1 MGDLFANTQIF
12 KHPLIMKNFKTLFAL
27 MIGLMSMGNAYA
39 QGSSVKYQDAG
50 TQLEGYLVK
59 TRPNAPGV
67 VIIHQWM
74 GLTPHEKK
82 SANKL
87 AALGFN
93 VLAADIYGTGIRPK
107 DTQEAAKL
115 AGSYKKDYKLFQS
128 RIEAAIKELVKQGA
142 DSSRIA
148 VMGYCFGGTGAI
160 EAARG
165 LLPVAG
171 AISFHGSLL
180 KDKVRKNG
188 PIKTKV
194 LVLHGADDPFET
206 EAEIK
211 DFQQEMREAKAD
223 WEMIYYANAVHA
235 FTQVEAGND
244 NSKGAAYNALA
255 DKRSWERLRLFLN
268 EIFNMQSAQ
277 SKRPAGNDKNAN
289 SSQTVTNSTET
300 KNVSS
305 VKTNTSAASVSKH
318 PSATRSTNVNTTSST
333 GTTPTTSPKN
343 R

>member
-1 MGDLFANTQIF
+1 
-12 KHPLIMKNFKTLFAL
+12 MKNLKTLFAFIL
-27 MIGLMSMGNAYA
+27 CLIIMKHAVA
-39 QGSSVKYQDAG
+39 QGNLIKYQDG
-50 TQLEGYLVK
+50 QVQLEGYLAK

-74 GLTPHEKK
+74 GLSQHEKK

-87 AALGFN
+87 AAMGIN
-93 VLAADIYGTGIRPK
+93 VLAADIYGAGIKPK

-115 AGSYKKDYKLFQS
+115 AGSYKKNYQLFQS
-128 RIEAAIKELVKQGA
+128 RIKAAISELVKQGA
-142 DSSRIA
+142 DSSRIV

-171 AISFHGSLL
+171 VVSFHGSLL
-180 KDKVRKNG
+180 KDKIRKNG
-188 PIKTKV
+188 PIKTRV

-244 NSKGAAYNALA
+244 NTKGAAYNALA

-268 EIFNMQSAQ
+268 ELFNIQGAA
-277 SKRPAGNDKNAN
+277 SKRPAPADRNNN
-289 SSQTVTNSTET
+289 SSSATNNTTGTNSVNSTAAGA
-300 KNVSS
+300 SS
-305 VKTNTSAASVSKH
+305 NSGGAPRH
-318 PSATRSTNVNTTSST
+318 PSSMRSTNTMGTSSNT
-333 GTTPTTSPKN
+333 STPTNPKK